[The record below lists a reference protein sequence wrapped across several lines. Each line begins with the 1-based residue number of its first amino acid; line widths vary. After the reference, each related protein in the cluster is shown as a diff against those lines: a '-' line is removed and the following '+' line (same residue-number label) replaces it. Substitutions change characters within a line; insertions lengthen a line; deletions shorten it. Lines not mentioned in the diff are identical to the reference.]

1 MTAVPINENV
11 PIIRGLN
18 LTNEELKKAL
28 KNNAM
33 LLIDVETSNVCNL
46 ACPYCFRDIY
56 GGHKTLE
63 NELNLNERLDLLRQA
78 KKLGC
83 KTIKI
88 TGAGEPLIDKFFWK
102 MTSYANELGMTVISF
117 TNGMVI
123 DKRMAKK
130 LFKSNIS
137 LIVKCNSMNPEIE
150 DTLVGRKGYAER
162 RNKSLSYLMEVGF
175 NKTKPTRLGLDAIL
189 TTSNKNDI
197 LNLFK
202 FCRENNIFPL
212 FRPFM
217 PIGGALRVKEWEI
230 SKEETLKIYEKA
242 RKIDKTI
249 LGIEYDQILP
259 YIGGV
264 FCRQLH
270 YAVYV
275 NILGEVFPCTGSK
288 KLLGNIK
295 QNSLEKIWNNE
306 MAKKIR
312 NTPYSGCPLREAYW
326 RGEKNY
332 DCI

>member
-1 MTAVPINENV
+1 LM
-11 PIIRGLN
+11 
-18 LTNEELKKAL
+18 NEELKKAL
-28 KNNAM
+28 ENNTM

-88 TGAGEPLIDKFFWK
+88 TGSGEPLIDKFFWK
-102 MTSYANELGMTVISF
+102 MVSYANELGMTVISF

-123 DKRMAKK
+123 DKRIAKR
-130 LFKSNIS
+130 LFELDIS
-137 LIVKCNSMNPEIE
+137 LIVKCNSMKPEIE
-150 DTLVGRKGYAER
+150 DVLVGRRGYAKR
-162 RNKSLSYLMEVGF
+162 RNKSLSYLMEIGF
-175 NKTKPTRLGLDAIL
+175 NKIKPTRLGLDTIL

-230 SKEETLKIYEKA
+230 SKEKTLKIYKKA

-249 LGIEYDQILP
+249 LGIEYNQILP

-295 QNSLEKIWNNE
+295 KDSLKQIWNNKI
-306 MAKKIR
+306 AKKIR
-312 NTPYSGCPLREAYW
+312 NTPYNGCPLREAYW